1 MPVIKDKEELMKR
14 FGARRFFFLSIL
26 GACLVSSIPLS
37 AQEEFRTRLLNTAGL
52 FSDRM
57 ITIKIK
63 IEDYTTIEE
72 IRELQKIHAERGSL
86 AFMNTLKKADK
97 GVINF
102 LSTRGLNLRIIAAAV
117 QPTDS
122 GRKILLVM
130 ERRSWDTETTI
141 RIDRHYLYM
150 VMELDVDTEGRG
162 TGKLYKGANIQMGGK
177 QLIELTDSYPPM
189 LLHNVRQMK

>member
-1 MPVIKDKEELMKR
+1 MKKSCAKS
-14 FGARRFFFLSIL
+14 FIFLFLLGTCLIFSIQ
-26 GACLVSSIPLS
+26 LS
-37 AQEEFRTRLLNTAGL
+37 AEEEFRAKLLNNPGL

-72 IRELQKIHAERGSL
+72 VRGLQKIHAEEGGL
-86 AFMNTLKKADK
+86 AFINALKKANK

-102 LSTRGLNLRIIAAAV
+102 LSTRGLNLRILASSV
-117 QPTDS
+117 QPNDS

-141 RIDRHYLYM
+141 RIDSDYLYM
-150 VMELDVDTEGRG
+150 VVELDVDTEGRG
-162 TGKLYKGANIQMGGK
+162 TGRLYKGANIRMGGE
-177 QLIELTDSYPPM
+177 QIIELVDSLPPM
-189 LLHNVRQMK
+189 PLHNVRQTK

>member
-1 MPVIKDKEELMKR
+1 MKR
-14 FGARRFFFLSIL
+14 FGARNFFFLSIL
-26 GACLVSSIPLS
+26 GVCLVSSIPLS
-37 AQEEFRTRLLNTAGL
+37 AQEEFRAKLLNLAGL

-63 IEDYTTIEE
+63 IDDYTTVEE
-72 IRELQKIHAERGSL
+72 VRELQKIYAERGGL
-86 AFMNTLKKADK
+86 EFMNALKKGNK

-102 LSTRGLNLRIIAAAV
+102 LSTRGLNLRIIAASV
-117 QPTDS
+117 QPADS

-141 RIDRHYLYM
+141 RIDSNYLYM

-162 TGKLYKGANIQMGGK
+162 TGKLYKGANIRMGGER
-177 QLIELTDSYPPM
+177 LIEMTDSLPP
-189 LLHNVRQMK
+189 LPLHNVRQTK

>member
-1 MPVIKDKEELMKR
+1 MKR
-14 FGARRFFFLSIL
+14 FGARSFFFLSIL
-26 GACLVSSIPLS
+26 GACLVFSIPLS
-37 AQEEFRTRLLNTAGL
+37 AQEEFRARLLNLAGL

-63 IEDYTTIEE
+63 IEGYTTIEE
-72 IRELQKIHAERGSL
+72 VRELQKIHAEKGSL
-86 AFMNTLKKADK
+86 AFMTTLKKVNK

-117 QPTDS
+117 QPTDL

-141 RIDRHYLYM
+141 RIDSRYLYM

-162 TGKLYKGANIQMGGK
+162 TGKLYKGANIQMGGER
-177 QLIELTDSYPPM
+177 LIELTDYYPPM
-189 LLHNVRQMK
+189 PLHNVRQTK

>member
-1 MPVIKDKEELMKR
+1 MKK
-14 FGARRFFFLSIL
+14 FGAKSFFFLFML
-26 GACLVSSIPLS
+26 GTYLVFSIPLL
-37 AQEEFRTRLLNTAGL
+37 AQEEFRARLLNLAGL

-72 IRELQKIHAERGSL
+72 VRELQKIHAERGSL
-86 AFMNTLKKADK
+86 AFMDTLKKVDK

-102 LSTRGLNLRIIAAAV
+102 LSTRGLNLRIIAASV
-117 QPTDS
+117 HPTDS

-141 RIDRHYLYM
+141 RIDSHYLYM

-162 TGKLYKGANIQMGGK
+162 TGKLYKGANIRMGGER
-177 QLIELTDSYPPM
+177 LIELTDSYPPM
-189 LLHNVRQMK
+189 PLHSVRQTK

>member
-1 MPVIKDKEELMKR
+1 MLVNKDKEELMKR
-14 FGARRFFFLSIL
+14 FVVKSFFFLSIL
-26 GACLVSSIPLS
+26 WACLLSSIPLS
-37 AQEEFRTRLLNTAGL
+37 AQEEFRARLLNLAGL

-72 IRELQKIHAERGSL
+72 VRELQKIHAERGSME
-86 AFMNTLKKADK
+86 FMNALKKCNK

-102 LSTRGLNLRIIAAAV
+102 LSSRGLNLRIIAATV

-141 RIDRHYLYM
+141 RIDSHYLYM

-162 TGKLYKGANIQMGGK
+162 TGKLYKGANIRMGGER
-177 QLIELTDSYPPM
+177 LIELIDSHTPM
-189 LLHNVRQMK
+189 PLHNVRQTK

>member
-1 MPVIKDKEELMKR
+1 MKK
-14 FGARRFFFLSIL
+14 FGAKSFFFLSIL

-37 AQEEFRTRLLNTAGL
+37 AQEEFRARLLNLAGL

-72 IRELQKIHAERGSL
+72 VRELQKIHSERGSM
-86 AFMNTLKKADK
+86 AFMNALKKGDK

-102 LSTRGLNLRIIAAAV
+102 LSSRGLNLRILAASV
-117 QPTDS
+117 QPTES

-130 ERRSWDTETTI
+130 ERRSWDTETSI
-141 RIDRHYLYM
+141 RIDSHYLYM
-150 VMELDVDTEGRG
+150 VMELDVDTEGKG
-162 TGKLYKGANIQMGGK
+162 TGKLYKGANIQIGGERI
-177 QLIELTDSYPPM
+177 IEMTDFHTPM
-189 LLHNVRQMK
+189 PLHNVRQMK